1 MNESAPSRRQ
11 VLRATIALGGAA
23 AAITASAGTAFADT
37 AFADT
42 ASAGTASATQGNAM
56 VPLDA
61 VADHIAARVRRP
73 RIPRRRFSIADFGA
87 TADGVTDNTQAIAAA
102 IAAAWACGGGM
113 VVVPAGTWATGPIH
127 LRSRTE
133 LHVSDGATLLFTTDP
148 AAYLPTVF
156 SRWQGIELM
165 NYSPLIYAFGQSD
178 IAITGSGTL
187 DGQAS
192 TANWWAW
199 KAQGDADFAVFEAT
213 VNAGLPVAQRDGTQ
227 YHFRPAF
234 IEPYDCERVLIEGV
248 TVRNSPFWHLHP
260 TLCRDVTVRGVTVN
274 SSGPNTDGCD
284 PECCDGVLIDGVSFN
299 CGDDCIAIKS
309 GRNADGRRVN
319 IPSQDIVI
327 QDCTFANGHGG
338 VTVGSEMTG
347 GVRNVYARDLTMTS
361 TGLQSGHRLKTNSV
375 RGGFIENTNI
385 WRASVTA
392 IGGPLLLIDYNYGE
406 GNAGSFPPIVNGI
419 TLSGWTVTS
428 AAQGWNIAGYA
439 SDPVGTVTLRDV
451 TIASPLAKANVAV
464 NITTLILDDVV
475 INGVPQ

>member
-1 MNESAPSRRQ
+1 MNEGAPSRRQ

-23 AAITASAGTAFADT
+23 AATAALAGTAI
-37 AFADT
+37 
-42 ASAGTASATQGNAM
+42 AGTARA

-73 RIPRRRFSIADFGA
+73 RIPRRKFSVADFGA
-87 TADGVTDNTQAIAAA
+87 VADGVTDNTTAIAAT
-102 IAAAWACGGGM
+102 IAAACAAGGG
-113 VVVPAGTWATGPIH
+113 VVVIPPGTWATGPVH
-127 LRSRTE
+127 LRSRIE
-133 LHVSDGATLLFTTDP
+133 LRVSDGATLLFATDP
-148 AAYLPTVF
+148 AAYRPTVY

-178 IAITGSGTL
+178 IAVTGGGVL

-199 KAQGDADFAVFEAT
+199 KAQGDADFTVFEAT

-234 IEPYDCERVLIEGV
+234 IEPYRCERVLIEGV

-260 TLCRDVTVRGVTVN
+260 TLCTDVTVHGVTVD

-284 PECCDGVLIDGVSFN
+284 PESCDRVLIAGVSFN

-319 IPSQDIVI
+319 VPSQDIVV
-327 QDCTFANGHGG
+327 QECTFANGHGG

-361 TGLQSGHRLKTNSV
+361 AGLQSGHRLKTNSV

-392 IGGPLLLIDYNYGE
+392 IGGPLLLIDFNYGE
-406 GNAGSFPPIVNGI
+406 GNTGSFPPAVSGI
-419 TLSGWTVTS
+419 TLSKWTVTS
-428 AAQGWNIAGYA
+428 ATQGWDIIGYA
-439 SDPVGTVTLRDV
+439 TDPVGTATLRDV
-451 TIASPLAKANVAV
+451 TIASPLAKANVASNV
-464 NITTLILDDVV
+464 TRLILDDVV
-475 INGVPQ
+475 IDGVPQ